1 MRMFGCLR
9 VAVAPLSLIV
19 ALALAGGT
27 AFGHFGSSS
36 KGAPFAWRE
45 VQEVQAP
52 EFQILDQEGRPL
64 SLSDLRGRIV
74 LVNFVFSSCSES
86 CPFVTAKLASLQ
98 REIPEGS
105 FHFLTVTT
113 DPEVDHPP
121 VLKEYGKKFGVD
133 FRGWSFLS
141 GPREA
146 LEAIWKDYGV
156 NVTPIERG
164 WVDHNYVLALI
175 DAKGIWRVTYHGET
189 WETADVLKDLQRLL
203 SSSFLAEK

>member
-1 MRMFGCLR
+1 MRMLGYLR
-9 VAVAPLSLIV
+9 VVVTPLSLIV
-19 ALALAGGT
+19 VLSLAGGT

-45 VQEVQAP
+45 GQEIQAP

-64 SLSDLRGRIV
+64 ALSDLRGRIV
-74 LVNFVFSSCSES
+74 LVNFAFSSCSES
-86 CPFVTAKLASLQ
+86 CPFITAKLASLQ

-105 FHFLTVTT
+105 FHFVTVTT

-133 FRGWSFLS
+133 FSGWSFLS
-141 GPREA
+141 GPKET
-146 LEAIWKDYGV
+146 LEAVWEDYGV

-164 WVDHNYVLALI
+164 LVDHNYVLVLI
-175 DAKGIWRVTYHGET
+175 DEKGIWRVTYHGET
-189 WETADVLKDLQRLL
+189 WDTADVLRDLQRLL
-203 SSSFLAEK
+203 SSSSLAEK